1 MVLRHVACR
10 ALEAI
15 LAALGGVSMHDHP
28 ANEFRRIPLP
38 RTPVNKAL
46 SDALGSLG
54 WHHTYG
60 WHGGA
65 LTERHCRN
73 CGHELAD
80 TDRFCPNCGTPVHEA
95 AHVPT
100 PEADVDVPSP
110 PQQAGVTTPPPDEIE
125 GREDFPVVFF
135 TVVAAIGGS
144 VSAGLLWMA
153 VTSPEWSI
161 GSPWPYLAFAFF
173 SGALLPGVFGFA
185 FGYSVRGL
193 RPLPA
198 HLAGLTIGTLVFG
211 IICVVT
217 VNSIQ
222 TNRGIAEAVSEGGHP
237 ENWFIPAIATLTT
250 AMFYMSSVFIGR
262 AWRRQQAG
270 EPSRISPSAGEASD
284 QPQTPRQ
291 QASVGHSEPNWTPRQ
306 QAIVGLIGTI
316 VAALIG
322 LLGVL
327 LSN

>member
-1 MVLRHVACR
+1 VTDR
-10 ALEAI
+10 
-15 LAALGGVSMHDHP
+15 
-28 ANEFRRIPLP
+28 
-38 RTPVNKAL
+38 
-46 SDALGSLG
+46 
-54 WHHTYG
+54 Y
-60 WHGGA
+60 
-65 LTERHCRN
+65 CRN
-73 CGHELAD
+73 CGHELAE
-80 TDRFCPNCGTPVHEA
+80 TDRFCPNCGTPVHQG

-110 PQQAGVTTPPPDEIE
+110 PQQAGVTTPPPDAVE

-144 VSAGLLWMA
+144 VSAALLWLA
-153 VTSPEWSI
+153 QLSASNNYI
-161 GSPWPYLAFAFF
+161 DSSRWPLLLAFAIFF
-173 SGALLPGVFGFA
+173 GVLLPGVFGFA

-198 HLAGLTIGTLVFG
+198 HLAGLAIGTLGFG
-211 IICVVT
+211 VICVVT

-222 TNRGIAEAVSEGGHP
+222 TNRSIAAAVSEGGHP

-250 AMFYMSSVFIGR
+250 AMFYMSSTFIGR

-322 LLGVL
+322 FFGVL
-327 LSN
+327 VQVVQVFLSAD

>member
-1 MVLRHVACR
+1 MQHAGYEL
-10 ALEAI
+10 
-15 LAALGGVSMHDHP
+15 P
-28 ANEFRRIPLP
+28 RIPIP
-38 RTPVNKAL
+38 RTPVNKPSSGARD
-46 SDALGSLG
+46 SPW
-54 WHHTYG
+54 WHHTYD

-65 LTERHCRN
+65 VTDRYCRN
-73 CGHELAD
+73 CGHELAE

-100 PEADVDVPSP
+100 SEADVDVPAP
-110 PQQAGVTTPPPDEIE
+110 PQQGVATTPPPDEVE

-144 VSAGLLWMA
+144 VSAGLSWAAL
-153 VTSPEWSI
+153 TYPEYSI
-161 GSPWPYLAFAFF
+161 PTLQLYSFLVFAIFF
-173 SGALLPGVFGFA
+173 GALLPGIFGFVFGF
-185 FGYSVRGL
+185 SVRGL

-198 HLAGLTIGTLVFG
+198 HLAGLAIGTFVFG
-211 IICVVT
+211 IICLFI
-217 VNSIQ
+217 VNSLVTYRSIPEVL
-222 TNRGIAEAVSEGGHP
+222 GEGWRP
-237 ENWFIPAIATLTT
+237 EYVFLPAIATLST
-250 AMFYMSSVFIGR
+250 AMFYMSTAFIGHAR
-262 AWRRQQAG
+262 RRQQAG

-322 LLGVL
+322 FFGVL
-327 LSN
+327 VQVVQVFLSAD